1 MPIDVNIKCV
11 KQKSENIDD
20 IDNIFVFE
28 SLNIKQNEDVVY
40 TDNWYIY
47 NAIIGKGYH
56 LYLKED
62 RDATYKFVDFAETDS
77 VAPYLKHM
85 IQDDRY
91 PSHGSYQK
99 LQDIIVFDERYLN
112 AFEKLLISF
121 LKESKVS
128 TCIVLFR
135 LQTPSPERYVGRI
148 SLKQFIRLLK
158 DKKIYLNTAYI
169 ISEAEYD

>member
-11 KQKSENIDD
+11 KQKSENINVV
-20 IDNIFVFE
+20 DNIFVLE
-28 SLNIKQNEDVVY
+28 SLNTKQNEDVIY

-62 RDATYKFVDFAETDS
+62 RSTTYKFVDFAETDS
-77 VAPYLKHM
+77 VAPYIKYLL
-85 IQDDRY
+85 QDDKE
-91 PSHGSYQK
+91 PSHGTYQV
-99 LQDIIVFDERYLN
+99 LQDIIVFDEKYLN
-112 AFEKLLISF
+112 AFEKLLICL

-128 TCIVLFR
+128 TCIVFFR

-158 DKKIYLNTAYI
+158 DKEICLNTAYI

>member
-1 MPIDVNIKCV
+1 MPIDVNVKCV
-11 KQKSENIDD
+11 KQKSEILNKN
-20 IDNIFVFE
+20 DNIFVFE
-28 SLNIKQNEDVVY
+28 PLNTNQNEDVVY

-62 RDATYKFVDFAETDS
+62 RDTTYKFVDFAETDL
-77 VAPYLKHM
+77 VAPYAKHM
-85 IQDDRY
+85 LQDERC
-91 PSHGSYQK
+91 PSHGTYQV
-99 LQDIIVFDERYLN
+99 LQDTIVFNERYLN
-112 AFEKLLISF
+112 AFEKLLIGF

-158 DKKIYLNTAYI
+158 DKEIYLNTAYI
-169 ISEAEYD
+169 VSEAEYD